1 MGAILDGKLIWGKKV
16 PSHTELYDFN
26 GNRLGLTGNYD
37 LGDETHNLNGLY
49 DFQCVRGGS
58 LVLKNNINEC
68 EHGISLSFETS
79 IPFYDRMSGSNYELS
94 NAHEDVSMSS
104 NPVKISKEV
113 SQTSVNIFDQNSESY
128 SMVIK
133 VSGNII
139 NFSVDGVSGTLLG
152 FSSSMYEG
160 YMSTL
165 KSITSY

>member
-16 PSHTELYDFN
+16 PSNTELYDFN
-26 GNRLGLTGNYD
+26 GNRLGLTGNYYID
-37 LGDETHNLNGLY
+37 DETHNLNGLY

-79 IPFYDRMSGSNYELS
+79 IPSYDRESGSNYELS
-94 NAHEDVSMSS
+94 NAYDQVSMSS
-104 NPVKISKEV
+104 NPVNISKEV
-113 SQTSVNIFDQNSESY
+113 SRASVNIVDQNRKSY
-128 SMVIK
+128 SMVIT

-160 YMSTL
+160 YMSTIN
-165 KSITSY
+165 SITSY